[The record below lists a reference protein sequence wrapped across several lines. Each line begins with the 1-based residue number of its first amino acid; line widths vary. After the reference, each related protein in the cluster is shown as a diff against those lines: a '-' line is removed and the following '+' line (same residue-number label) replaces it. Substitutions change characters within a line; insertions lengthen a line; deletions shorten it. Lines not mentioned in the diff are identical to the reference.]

1 MRIFQGYT
9 GCVCVCV
16 CMCVQLQND
25 ASDLALCCPKSL
37 VLKHTLLSAFT
48 HFGLPP
54 AEMPFAHSF
63 FWHFFRLTFRQQMWV
78 LCALLAAT
86 PPSVRTAAE
95 MPFAHSFFWHYLIS
109 CVGTVFCTCCYPTFS
124 AYGCRNALCKLIFLA
139 LFDQLCGYCALHLLL
154 SHLQCVRLQKCP
166 LLTHF
171 VGTF

>member
-1 MRIFQGYT
+1 M
-9 GCVCVCV
+9 CV

-166 LLTHF
+166 LLTHV